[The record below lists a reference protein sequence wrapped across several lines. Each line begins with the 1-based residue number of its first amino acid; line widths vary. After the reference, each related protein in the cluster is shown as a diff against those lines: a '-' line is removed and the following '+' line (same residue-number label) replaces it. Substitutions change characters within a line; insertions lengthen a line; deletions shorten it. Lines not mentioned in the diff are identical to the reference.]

1 LKKSLLKKYL
11 LLGVILLLAQSTFY
25 PCTSAVISGKATK
38 DGRPLLWKHRDSDS
52 QENKLMY
59 FSGEKF
65 NFIGVI
71 NSSDSSG
78 KEIWMGTNSAG
89 FSIMNTMSYNLN
101 IGQKCDVPNDQEGL
115 FMRAALERCANLE
128 DFEKFLDEGKGKWG
142 VAANFGCI
150 DAKGGAAYYETG
162 YYSYMKFDVNDPRVA
177 PNGYL
182 IRTNFSF
189 TGDGEHG
196 LGYIRFNTAIKL
208 FNEYYK
214 DSNITLDFVLKQAD
228 RNLQNSLTK
237 SDLNTYPMPE
247 DTTVTFIPFRDYIV
261 RNSTVSSMI
270 VQGVKS
276 SEDPSLT
283 TMWTVLGFP
292 LTTIVTPVWVAAGEA
307 LPSVTCAEAGKT
319 APINKK
325 SLLLKKN
332 CFPALIDNGR
342 DYLNISALKN
352 NKGTGLLQKLLPK
365 ENEIVEKTSELVSKW
380 REKGFKKEDALKQY
394 KWLDQYVNKVYK
406 EEFGI

>member
-1 LKKSLLKKYL
+1 MKRLMPCLIVLFLFQSL
-11 LLGVILLLAQSTFY
+11 IF
-25 PCTSAVISGKATK
+25 PCTSAVISGKATP

-52 QENKLMY
+52 QENKLM
-59 FSGEKF
+59 FFTGEKY

-71 NSSDSSG
+71 NSGDSLG

-101 IGQKCDVPNDQEGL
+101 IGQECDVPDDQEGL
-115 FMRAALERCANLE
+115 FMRAALERCATVE
-128 DFEKFLDEGKGKWG
+128 DFEKFIIEGKGKWG

-150 DAKGGAAYYETG
+150 DAKGGAAYFETG
-162 YYSYMKFDVNDPRVA
+162 YYTYMKFDVNDPRVA

-196 LGYIRFNTAIKL
+196 MGYIRFATAIRL

-214 DSNITLDFVLKQAD
+214 DSNISLDFVLKQAD
-228 RNLQNSLTK
+228 RNLQNSLIKT
-237 SDLNTYPMPE
+237 DLNSVNLPE
-247 DTTVTFIPFRDYIV
+247 DSAAAFIPFRDYIV

-270 VQGVKS
+270 VQGVKPG
-276 SEDPSLT
+276 EDASLT

-292 LTTIVTPVWVAAGEA
+292 LTTIVTPVWVAAGKN
-307 LPSVTCAEAGKT
+307 LPNVTVAPAGKT
-319 APINKK
+319 APVNSK
-325 SLLLKKN
+325 SLLLKKK
-332 CFPALIDNGR
+332 CFPAQIDNGR
-342 DYLNISALKN
+342 DYLNLAAVM
-352 NKGTGLLQKLLPK
+352 NKKGSGIAQKLLPK
-365 ENEIVEKTSELVSKW
+365 ENEILSRTQSVISSW
-380 REKGFKKEDALKQY
+380 REKGFNKTEAEKHY
-394 KWLDQYVNKVYK
+394 KWLDEYITKVYK